1 MLNNVQATMNT
12 KSWREIRSNQLLNFQ
27 YNFQDIYFEG
37 ILYFNKLR
45 LVEVS
50 TEALSRRQPSSSV
63 DLQSPP
69 RKRLSYRRHVRFHSR
84 IGRNNKSRLSWGQL
98 EVTRTNQRHVAITE
112 LRHKLARELPRRPGS
127 PTKILWLPRVTP
139 VSRHRSLPRDP
150 RRSSTFH
157 TSIHSSGYRP
167 DPCRVPPSLLLS
179 LPNQTDIVPNDII
192 NAISFVLRT
201 LEREREREKEREREW
216 ERGPRKRGGRKI
228 SNGRSLDISQPKSG

>member
-1 MLNNVQATMNT
+1 MTRISSKLS
-12 KSWREIRSNQLLNFQ
+12 KWLLNFQ
-27 YNFQDIYFEG
+27 YISREFY
-37 ILYFNKLR
+37 ILANDSSTYPETLGTN
-45 LVEVS
+45 VVS
-50 TEALSRRQPSSSV
+50 LGRFTI
-63 DLQSPP
+63 P

-167 DPCRVPPSLLLS
+167 DPCRFLVPFSP
-179 LPNQTDIVPNDII
+179 PN
-192 NAISFVLRT
+192 FVFET
-201 LEREREREKEREREW
+201 Y
-216 ERGPRKRGGRKI
+216 
-228 SNGRSLDISQPKSG
+228 